1 MSDEKV
7 LADLKTQIMSDIYKN
22 RMLLTSTRD
31 RAKGWKLI
39 SGLWSPFYIQLRLI
53 SSFPE
58 TLRRVGQ
65 AMTILLKENAP
76 HVNKIIGIAFAGVPI
91 ATAVS
96 LDSGISACHTR
107 KLTGVKTEE
116 ELYKALSE
124 YGQHSLVEGLLEEGD
139 RICLVDDLVTGMS
152 SKLVARA
159 QVFAEVKRR
168 GIEDITCDDIA
179 VIVDRQQ
186 GAKELAKTEGL
197 ELHSLIEFADEGLP
211 LIKHLMPEEEYN
223 LIVGY
228 LKDQKYHKKS

>member
-1 MSDEKV
+1 MNKENV
-7 LADLKTQIMSDIYKN
+7 LADLKTQIMSDIYEN
-22 RMLLTSTRD
+22 RMLLTATRD
-31 RAKGWKLI
+31 KPAGWKLI

-65 AMTILLKENAP
+65 AMTLLLKENAP

-91 ATAVS
+91 ATVVS
-96 LDSGISACHTR
+96 LDSGIPACHTR

-116 ELYKALSE
+116 ELYQALSS

-186 GAKELAKTEGL
+186 GAQALAAQEGM

-211 LIKHLMPEEEYN
+211 LIRHLMTEEEYN
-223 LIVGY
+223 LIVEY
-228 LKDQKYHKKS
+228 LKDPKSHQKP

>member
-1 MSDEKV
+1 MSEDNSFT
-7 LADLKTQIMSDIYKN
+7 DLKTQIMSDIYEN
-22 RMLLTSTRD
+22 RMLLTATRD
-31 RAKGWKLI
+31 KPNGWKLI

-58 TLRRVGQ
+58 TLKRVGQ
-65 AMTILLKENAP
+65 ALTILLKENAP
-76 HVNKIIGIAFAGVPI
+76 HVNKIVGIAFAGVPI

-96 LDSGISACHTR
+96 LDSGIPACHTR

-116 ELYKALSE
+116 EFYTALLA

-168 GIEDITCDDIA
+168 GIDDITCDDIA

-186 GAKELAKTEGL
+186 GAQALATQEGM

-223 LIVGY
+223 LIIGY
-228 LKDQKYHKKS
+228 LKDPKSHQKP

>member
-1 MSDEKV
+1 MSEKNV
-7 LADLKTQIMSDIYKN
+7 LAGLKKQIMSDIYEN
-22 RMLLTSTRD
+22 RMLLTSSRD
-31 RAKGWKLI
+31 KPGGWKLI

-58 TLRRVGQ
+58 TLKHVGQ
-65 AMTILLKENAP
+65 AMTILLKERAP

-96 LDSGISACHTR
+96 LDSGIPTCHTR

-116 ELYKALSE
+116 EFYKALSE

-152 SKLVARA
+152 SKLIARA

-168 GIEDITCDDIA
+168 GIEDITCDDVA

-186 GAKELAKTEGL
+186 GARELATQEGM

-228 LKDQKYHKKS
+228 LKDPKSHQKP